1 LLNGSNVI
9 LLPAHFWIQERA
21 CQRAAI
27 SSSHDDTHLVSTTPA
42 IRKILVIVKP
52 FVDIENV
59 THDKTVQHVIFGLC
73 SGFYTVIKRI
83 GGLPLTISYKMKA
96 TH

>member
-1 LLNGSNVI
+1 MVQMS
-9 LLPAHFWIQERA
+9 AHFWIQERA
-21 CQRAAI
+21 CPGAAI
-27 SSSHDDTHLVSTTPA
+27 SSSHDDSHLVSTTPA
-42 IRKILVIVKP
+42 IRKILVVVKP

-59 THDKTVQHVIFGLC
+59 MHDKTVQHVIFGLC